1 MYAST
6 TGSAGMTADTA
17 PESKSEDERRIERMT
32 WFGMVGVLVIT
43 GALPSWLTL
52 HHGVTPLAT
61 GCILM
66 LSGFL
71 QYRRGY
77 RVGYATWV
85 AGTLLLVAA
94 GFNFA
99 SRPELDLSLVA
110 IVAAIVVVGAGI
122 FTRET

>member
-1 MYAST
+1 MA
-6 TGSAGMTADTA
+6 ADTA
-17 PESKSEDERRIERMT
+17 SEPKSDDECRIERFT
-32 WFGMVGVLVIT
+32 WFAVVGVLVIT

-52 HHGVTPLAT
+52 HNGVTPLAT

-71 QYRRGY
+71 QYRRGF
-77 RVGYATWV
+77 RVGYLTWV
-85 AGTLLLVAA
+85 AGTLLLVSA

-99 SRPELDLSLVA
+99 SRPDLDLSLIA
-110 IVAAIVVVGAGI
+110 IVAAIIVVGAGI